1 MSSYDDSKNRIW
13 IRWILRV
20 EQGLKIDVEINRMN
34 WRVVNIRN
42 DVIGFLILTLDTFSA
57 V

>member
-1 MSSYDDSKNRIW
+1 M
-13 IRWILRV
+13 
-20 EQGLKIDVEINRMN
+20 KIDVEINRMN
-34 WRVVNIRN
+34 WGVVNIRN

>member
-1 MSSYDDSKNRIW
+1 MSSYDDSKNQIW

-20 EQGLKIDVEINRMN
+20 EQGMKIDVEINRMN
-34 WRVVNIRN
+34 WGVVNIRN